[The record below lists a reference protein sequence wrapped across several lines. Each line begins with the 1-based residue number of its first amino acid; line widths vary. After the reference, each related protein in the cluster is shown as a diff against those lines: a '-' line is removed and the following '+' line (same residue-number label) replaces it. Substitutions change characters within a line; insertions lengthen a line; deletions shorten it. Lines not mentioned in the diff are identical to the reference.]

1 MDENRKN
8 SQEDKSPHTDSE
20 KKNRLTLHGIFYH
33 NTFVLIFSFCVA
45 LISWFVLAAGN
56 ENTNRL
62 VTDVPIEV
70 KLSIAAEEGG
80 IRVFNMSYDTA
91 DLEISGSNLITN
103 KLTEEDFEVSVNLN
117 LTSAK
122 LTGNTLQKTTVQVR
136 AAKKSAIA
144 DYNIVSIN
152 PEEITVE
159 YDRYKE
165 VTFPIEHGDIQYSAA
180 SDFYPGTPTF
190 SAEAVTVS
198 GPESSVNKI
207 SRAAV
212 SYTLNDPLRSD
223 ASFTCPVRLF
233 DQNNREIT
241 DISAMYLETDVDT
254 VEVVIPVLSKKT
266 VTLIPTTLHRPQ
278 GFSDTRITVE
288 PGTID
293 IAGDASVL
301 AGINEIQLET
311 PIDFADIGT
320 SQKNRFTMDIPLPA
334 GVQNISAVGENTVSQ
349 ATVTV
354 NTSGFVQ
361 STVTVYADNFQIVNR
376 PAGKDVTVDTQQ
388 LKIIVMGSEGQSY
401 NVTGDVLSVQLD
413 LTNFAD
419 RTGSVRVPATIVIGG
434 SGTDTCWVLGEY
446 FVLMQISDR
455 AAMQERTI
463 PANAPAGDSS
473 SSNDG
478 VAAQPQE

>member
-1 MDENRKN
+1 MDEQKN
-8 SQEDKSPHTDSE
+8 PQDEQG
-20 KKNRLTLHGIFYH
+20 KKRLSLNGIFYH

-56 ENTNRL
+56 ENTNRF

-80 IRVFNMSYDTA
+80 IRVFSKSYDTA

-103 KLTEEDFEVSVNLN
+103 KLTEEDFTVSVNLN

-122 LTGNTLQKTTVQVR
+122 LTGNTLQKATVQVR
-136 AAKKSAIA
+136 AARKSSIA

-165 VTFPIEHGDIQYSAA
+165 VTFPIEHGDIQYSA
-180 SDFYPGTPTF
+180 DPNFYPGTPTF

-212 SYTLNDPLRSD
+212 SYTLSDPLRSD
-223 ASFTCPVRLF
+223 ASFTCPVRLY

-241 DISAMYLETDVDT
+241 DVSAMYLETDVDT
-254 VEVVIPVLSKKT
+254 VDVVIPVLSRKT
-266 VTLIPTTLHRPQ
+266 VTLVPTTLHRPQ
-278 GFSDTRITVE
+278 GFPDLRITVE
-288 PGTID
+288 PASID
-293 IAGDASVL
+293 IAGDESVL
-301 AGINEIQLET
+301 AGISEIQLET

-320 SQKNRFTMDIPLPA
+320 SGKNQFTMEIPLPA
-334 GVQNISAVGENTVSQ
+334 GVQNISAVGEITVSQ
-349 ATVTV
+349 AVVTI
-354 NTSGFVQ
+354 NTNQFSQ
-361 STVTVYADNFQIVNR
+361 STVTVNADKFQIVNK

-388 LKIIVMGSEGQSY
+388 LKIIIMGSDGQSP
-401 NVTGDVLSVQLD
+401 NVTGDALSVQLD

-446 FVLMQISDR
+446 FVLMQISDPV
-455 AAMQERTI
+455 AIQERTI
-463 PANAPAGDSS
+463 PANGPAESTSS
-473 SSNDG
+473 DEV
-478 VAAQPQE
+478 VAKPQE